1 MFKDFQWRSGL
12 LTGVVTV
19 LAANVIGL
27 LLGFLAEALQGSV
40 DEPVYDATIRAGN
53 TGWTDVVETITKMGN
68 VPQTQIWT
76 AVLALGLA
84 TWFFAKG
91 WRWWIPLVVCPLAW
105 IVGRWSQR
113 VLAKI
118 IDRDQDL
125 ISLIGTPI
133 GNYPSGG
140 CQRLIVVLGVAA
152 FLVVHYARTSR
163 RTTVLLFSV
172 VGVLGLVEAY
182 ARARLAQHW
191 FTDIVGGV
199 IFGWVLLVA
208 IIVTIKAFD
217 PDPPRPQPGRE
228 ARANRRAAGR
238 SSESASEAR
247 ARAGRDET
255 R

>member
-1 MFKDFQWRSGL
+1 MFKDFQWRAGL

-40 DEPVYDATIRAGN
+40 DEPAYDATIRAGN
-53 TGWTDVVETITKMGN
+53 TDWTDVVETITKMGN

-76 AVLALGLA
+76 AAFALGLA
-84 TWFFAKG
+84 TWFFVKG
-91 WRWWIPLVVCPLAW
+91 WRWWVPLVVCPLAW

-191 FTDIVGGV
+191 FTDIAGGV
-199 IFGWVLLVA
+199 IFGWVLLAA
-208 IIVTIKAFD
+208 IILTIRAFD
-217 PDPPRPQPGRE
+217 PT
-228 ARANRRAAGR
+228 AGSR
-238 SSESASEAR
+238 GTSEQASWGKVER
-247 ARAGRDET
+247 AR
-255 R
+255 